1 MAVTSEN
8 TATSPASRNAL
19 DDGAQHR
26 GWFVGHFVD
35 PAAGLRHSL
44 DIEVKWKHHPAGD
57 RSTTTTVGDW
67 RTTLTLLVQ
76 GRFAVWVD
84 GEQTVLER
92 PGDYM
97 IWSPAPTRRH
107 FWQALA
113 DSVMLTVRW
122 PSGRDPAPLSSSAL

>member
-1 MAVTSEN
+1 MPATSEN
-8 TATSPASRNAL
+8 TAMSPAPRNAL
-19 DDGAQHR
+19 DDGTQHR

-35 PAAGLRHSL
+35 PAAGPRHSL
-44 DIEVKWKHHPAGD
+44 DVEVKWKHHPAGD
-57 RSTTTTVGDW
+57 RSTTTVVGDW

-84 GEQTVLER
+84 EEHTVLER

-97 IWSPAPTRRH
+97 IWSPTPTRWH
-107 FWQALA
+107 SWQALA

-122 PSGRDPAPLSSSAL
+122 PSGRDPLQVLSAAP